1 MKNIFLY
8 LSIVT
13 LSLSCFSCDDDEEL
27 EVVTIGDASNIYI
40 SSEAGRREVP
50 LTATC
55 AWTVERDSLTRQWVN
70 IERKSGEGD
79 GSFNLVWRANEKF
92 PRKGKVIVKLANK
105 VKADTIYI
113 YQYGVSP
120 SIAFPDKEARVS
132 AVGKEL
138 EVNLNTNI
146 PASDSTRIAMTVDY
160 DKGEEW
166 VSQLL
171 FNKEMNKMQVK
182 VAEIGR
188 AHV

>member
-1 MKNIFLY
+1 M
-8 LSIVT
+8 
-13 LSLSCFSCDDDEEL
+13 
-27 EVVTIGDASNIYI
+27 VTIGDASNIYI

-113 YQYGVSP
+113 Y
-120 SIAFPDKEARVS
+120 
-132 AVGKEL
+132 
-138 EVNLNTNI
+138 
-146 PASDSTRIAMTVDY
+146 
-160 DKGEEW
+160 
-166 VSQLL
+166 
-171 FNKEMNKMQVK
+171 
-182 VAEIGR
+182 
-188 AHV
+188 